1 MSLPKFLQQC
11 FPSYD
16 IKALDKTRDKKL
28 IIREILNFGT
38 EKELRWLA
46 KNYSPEDLKQVLLKL
61 DKGSWLK
68 EVLVYWQKIFG
79 LKIPKKDFQEAVL
92 DLNPHF

>member
-1 MSLPKFLQQC
+1 MALPKFLQPC

-16 IKALDKTRDKKL
+16 VRTLDKTRDRRL

-46 KNYSPEDLKQVLLKL
+46 KNYSPKDLRRVILKP
-61 DKGSWLK
+61 DRGGWLR
-68 EVLVYWQKIFG
+68 EVLIYWQKILR

-92 DLNPHF
+92 DINPHF